1 MSNILRRPM
10 FRGGRVESRGT
21 GITSNL
27 GYNKGGR
34 VGYQKGSLVGQYG
47 TAGADN
53 RTALTGANILDLASR
68 RLTNIGG
75 SDLANSFAL
84 RDFANQYGIGGFDQ
98 GTSKAPG
105 IFGKDFF
112 TQEEEFTVGEGDNKV
127 SLTLNDLLE
136 DARRYDR
143 EQIERSKGI
152 GTGSGEQDIGGLGT
166 MTVVSP
172 EQLQS
177 DKTGVTYS
185 DLQRGAKTTI
195 MDNIKT
201 VVDSSD
207 GDPITVGEDE
217 LQSMISRY
225 EDLLGGKQA
234 RQRDIG
240 DMLGRISASALKR
253 PGRGEERG
261 ITDILGDFMAAE
273 VAAGPGRAEKIKQAA
288 SMLGIKGE
296 QARELY
302 QIKSRT
308 EEGAF
313 TKKVNEIMNSQNIGR
328 PQAVRMALG
337 SPGTIGEAVIKYKNT
352 SGMPPS
358 PTDFDML
365 AEGYTSGPLPA
376 DFKTSKP
383 TGTFYLP
390 GEMVIVE
397 MINGNRKSIKS
408 YKNQ

>member
-177 DKTGVTYS
+177 AGSGVTYS

-313 TKKVNEIMNSQNIGR
+313 TKKVNEIMNSQNISR

-337 SPGTIGEAVIKYKNT
+337 SPGTVGEAVIKYKNT

-358 PTDFDML
+358 PTEFDML

>member
-1 MSNILRRPM
+1 M

>member
-1 MSNILRRPM
+1 M

-75 SDLANSFAL
+75 SDLANSFVL

>member
-1 MSNILRRPM
+1 M

-177 DKTGVTYS
+177 AGSGVTYS

-313 TKKVNEIMNSQNIGR
+313 TKKVNEIMNSQNISR

-337 SPGTIGEAVIKYKNT
+337 SPGTVGEAVIKYKNT

-358 PTDFDML
+358 PTEFDML

>member
-10 FRGGRVESRGT
+10 FRGGRVDSRGM

-34 VGYQKGSLVGQYG
+34 VGYQKGSLIGQYG
-47 TAGADN
+47 TAGAND

-75 SDLANSFAL
+75 SNLANNFVL
-84 RDFANQYGIGGFDQ
+84 KDFANQYGIGGFDQ

-105 IFGKDFF
+105 IFGKSFF
-112 TQEEEFTVGEGDNKV
+112 AQDEEFTVGDGDNKV
-127 SLTLNDLLE
+127 SFTLNDLLE
-136 DARRYDR
+136 DARKYDR

-172 EQLQS
+172 EQLETNE
-177 DKTGVTYS
+177 KGITYL
-185 DLQRGAKTTI
+185 DIQKGTKPTV
-195 MDNIKT
+195 MDNMKT
-201 VVDSSD
+201 IVDSSD
-207 GDPITVGEDE
+207 SDPITVGEDE

-240 DMLGRISASALKR
+240 DMLGRISVSALKR
-253 PGRGEERG
+253 PERGEERNIG
-261 ITDILGDFMAAE
+261 DILGDFMTAE

-302 QIKSRT
+302 KIKSRS

-313 TKKVNEIMNSQNIGR
+313 TKQVNEIMSSQNISR
-328 PQAVRMALG
+328 SQAVRMALG

-352 SGMPPS
+352 AGMPPS
-358 PTDFDML
+358 PTEFDFL

-376 DFKTSKP
+376 DYKTSKP
-383 TGTFYLP
+383 TGTFYIP
-390 GEMVIVE
+390 GEMVIVK
-397 MINGNRKSIKS
+397 MTGGNEESTKS